1 MSSVS
6 QNFMKLFRGS
16 SGPETV
22 PAQGSQKL
30 TRRSSGL
37 GELSRTWESAEGL
50 CILDLGSTS
59 PAEHSLLHRTRPQI
73 YSEDLLVAS
82 TDPELLTK
90 DEQGNVAL
98 DSRKFLADNLV
109 YPAAHFDVVLC
120 WNLPDYLDES
130 LVKPVMGRLW
140 SVLKPGGML
149 LAFFHT
155 RDAGPDS
162 PCHRFHIV
170 GKDTLEMQKHCAA
183 PRSSPWSHRRGAHRD
198 LGWLSTAARVQQPP
212 HRESFPRFRF
222 HQVLSRPRQH
232 SRSAGSELGKCLE
245 REIRIRHA
253 FRHVRSSRN
262 ELRLQAL
269 HRPPGAF
276 HTITPMRKR

>member
-1 MSSVS
+1 
-6 QNFMKLFRGS
+6 
-16 SGPETV
+16 
-22 PAQGSQKL
+22 L

-37 GELSRTWESAEGL
+37 GELSRTWESAEAL

-59 PAEHSLLHRTRPQI
+59 PTNIRHFTESGHRI
-73 YSEDLLVAS
+73 YSEDLLTAS
-82 TDPELLTK
+82 TDPELPTK
-90 DEQGNVAL
+90 DEQGNPIL

-130 LVKPVMGRLW
+130 LVKPVVGRLW

-170 GKDTLEMQKHCAA
+170 GPDILEMQRNRIASRIA
-183 PRSSPWSHRRGAHRD
+183 PRSQRF
-198 LGWLSTAARVQQPP
+198 LSIAARLQQSP
-212 HRESFPRFRF
+212 HRNSLPRLRL
-222 HQVLSRPRQH
+222 HQVLSSPRQH
-232 SRSAGSELGKCLE
+232 SGSAGSKVVPHSSAAVPPAVRWAFSPTAPIATSLSMPV
-245 REIRIRHA
+245 RI
-253 FRHVRSSRN
+253 VP
-262 ELRLQAL
+262 L
-269 HRPPGAF
+269 P
-276 HTITPMRKR
+276 

>member
-16 SGPETV
+16 SGTDTIPS
-22 PAQGSQKL
+22 QGSDKL

-37 GELSRTWESAEGL
+37 GELSRGWESAEGL
-50 CILDLGSTS
+50 CVLDLGSTS
-59 PAEHSLLHRTRPQI
+59 ATNIRHFTERGHRI
-73 YSEDLLVAS
+73 YSEDLLTAS
-82 TDPELLTK
+82 TNPELVLEGDEGK
-90 DEQGNVAL
+90 DEKGNVVL

-130 LVKPVMGRLW
+130 LVKPVVGRLW

-162 PCHRFHIV
+162 PCLRFHIV
-170 GKDTLEMQKHCAA
+170 GPDTLEMK
-183 PRSSPWSHRRGAHRD
+183 RI
-198 LGWLSTAARVQQPP
+198 
-212 HRESFPRFRF
+212 
-222 HQVLSRPRQH
+222 VLSREAR
-232 SRSAGSELGKCLE
+232 RSGARGPVTDSFQLQRVFNNRHIENLFHDFASIKFFLARDNI
-245 REIRIRHA
+245 REVLV
-253 FRHVRSSRN
+253 VR
-262 ELRLQAL
+262 
-269 HRPPGAF
+269 
-276 HTITPMRKR
+276 